1 MSAPSHPSHLNGS
14 IREAAPKCS
23 STSLQNGGLE
33 SGPEPHS
40 PHDACSDPPAH
51 SALSSRTPAS
61 VSPLRTLRSLMN
73 PESSSS
79 SSRPRGQSL
88 SSALTTRTRTTGT
101 RRRVIIGSTIW
112 NWFTPLNV
120 GSGFSLDSVKP
131 QNWFVLLFQR
141 SSSQQ
146 EGPDALLDLILE
158 SQGQRLND
166 QRASL
171 SLLPDPEPTAL
182 CGTCSPS
189 QTPLPS
195 LDFYYMLI
203 HYQVAGSVF
212 SLQSRSS
219 LLVNREVHTAV
230 SGLTTCLSLCLSLCS
245 LTGWRTR
252 GVPCQIWM
260 M

>member
-1 MSAPSHPSHLNGS
+1 MADKKLSALLPSSMSAPSHPSHLNGS

-40 PHDACSDPPAH
+40 PHDACSEPPAH

-61 VSPLRTLRSLMN
+61 ISPLRTLRSLMN

-101 RRRVIIGSTIW
+101 RRR
-112 NWFTPLNV
+112 
-120 GSGFSLDSVKP
+120 
-131 QNWFVLLFQR
+131 R

-203 HYQVAGSVF
+203 HYQSDRMEDQRCPLPDLDDVVESVPEGQEDFF
-212 SLQSRSS
+212 SLIQRVQSRRMNEQRAWLLINEDDDDARASS
-219 LLVNREVHTAV
+219 SSSSDHHHH
-230 SGLTTCLSLCLSLCS
+230 
-245 LTGWRTR
+245 
-252 GVPCQIWM
+252 
-260 M
+260 